1 MSKSKLKGR
10 DAGRARVRTFSPGG
24 SSQETSVMA
33 EAHQAVA
40 FQFTITPEGIDLQ
53 LSYQALNQIYLSGVR
68 SWKKRVSRIRNRV
81 IKGVYPA
88 SPSSWL
94 FVVIAVLVTMYMH
107 SDPSM
112 GLIARIQ
119 QHLPLSF
126 HISLSAQG
134 QNILSALVFSTLLW
148 LSLILVLRLCLKLLL
163 SYHHWMFEQHGRIS
177 NTTKVWVTL
186 LRLLSSRKPLLY
198 SYQTSLPH
206 LPVPAIKDTLSR
218 YLESVRPLLTDPEF
232 ERMTKLASQ
241 FESSLGN
248 RLQRYLKLKALW
260 ATNYVSDWWEEY
272 IYLRSRNPIMVN
284 SNYYG
289 MDFLYVTPTPVQ
301 AARAGNT
308 ITALLLY
315 RRKLNREELKPSRV
329 PGTVIP
335 LCAAQCE
342 RMFNT
347 TRTPGAESD
356 VLQHWQ
362 DSEFVAV
369 YHKGRYFRLWVYQAG
384 RLLSPREIEYQIQ
397 RILDD
402 PSPPQLREENLGA
415 LTAGDRIPWFQVR
428 KEYFS
433 SGVNKRSLDAIE
445 RAAFFVTLDDEEQG
459 MRAED
464 PAGNLDRYA
473 KSLLHGKCYDRW
485 FDKSFSIVIYKN
497 GKNGLNA
504 EHSWADAPTVAHL
517 WEYTL
522 ATDAFQLGYTEDGHC
537 KGEVDRSLPHPQ
549 RLVWDIPSEVQAQI
563 CRSLA
568 VARALADEVDCHV
581 FPFREFGKGQI
592 KKLRISPDAF
602 IQIGLQLAYYR
613 DRGGF
618 CLTYEASMTRL
629 FREGRTETVRSCSNE
644 SCAFVK
650 ALESGKA
657 DEQCRSLFRLA
668 SERHQNLYRMA
679 MTGAGIDRHLFCLYV
694 VSKYLGVE
702 SPFLKEVL
710 SEPWRLSTSQ
720 TPVQQ
725 MELFD
730 LKNHPDYIS
739 LGGGF
744 GPVADDGYGV
754 SYIIVGEDMINFHVS
769 SKYSCSETDSHRFG
783 AQISKALQDIMTLL
797 SADSKICSP
806 CTGTARPHSKKLQ
819 PTNHSCRLQ
828 VTTRLPRTFHN
839 FARPEHPRATLCVA
853 RPLVRNLRGR
863 HGADLPPRGGGGGRS
878 SESESELIILRQNGE
893 GSQHWRRTD
902 GRGTDSA
909 RVNICNMKQTQVDV

>member
-1 MSKSKLKGR
+1 
-10 DAGRARVRTFSPGG
+10 
-24 SSQETSVMA
+24 MA

-68 SWKKRVSRIRNRV
+68 SWKKRVSRMRNRV

-94 FVVIAVLVTMYMH
+94 FVAIGILATMYMQ

-112 GLIARIQ
+112 GLIAKIQ
-119 QHLPLSF
+119 QHLPLSL
-126 HISLSAQG
+126 HVSLSAQG
-134 QNILSALVFSTLLW
+134 QTMVSALVFSTLLW
-148 LSLILVLRLCLKLLL
+148 LSLILALRFCLKLLL
-163 SYHHWMFEQHGRIS
+163 SYHQWMFEQHGRVS
-177 NTTKVWVTL
+177 NTTKVWGS
-186 LRLLSSRKPLLY
+186 LLSLFSRRKPLLY

-206 LPVPAIKDTLSR
+206 LPVPAISDTLSR
-218 YLESVRPLLTDPEF
+218 YLESVRPLLADPEF
-232 ERMTKLASQ
+232 KRMTDLASEFQ
-241 FESSLGN
+241 LSLGN

-272 IYLRSRNPIMVN
+272 IYLRSRGPIMVN

-289 MDFLYVTPTPVQ
+289 MDFLYVTPTSLQ

-315 RRKLNREELKPSRV
+315 RRKVNREELTPSRV
-329 PGTVIP
+329 PGTFIP
-335 LCAAQCE
+335 LCAAQYE

-347 TRTPGAESD
+347 TRTPGAETD

-369 YHKGRYFRLWVYQAG
+369 YNRGRFFRLWVYHAG

-397 RILDD
+397 KILDD
-402 PSPPQLREENLGA
+402 PSPPLPGEERLGA
-415 LTAGDRIPWFQVR
+415 LTAGDRIPWSQMR
-428 KEYFS
+428 KQYFS

-459 MRAED
+459 MRGDD

-497 GKNGLNA
+497 GKSGLNA

-537 KGEVDRSLPHPQ
+537 KGEVEHSLPPPQ
-549 RLVWDIPSEVQAQI
+549 RLVWDIPSEVQTQI
-563 CRSLA
+563 SRSLV
-568 VARALADEVDCHV
+568 VAQALANDVNCHV
-581 FPFREFGKGQI
+581 FPFRDFGKGRI
-592 KKLRISPDAF
+592 KKCRISPDAF
-602 IQIGLQLAYYR
+602 IQISLQLAYFR

-629 FREGRTETVRSCSNE
+629 FREGRTETVRSCSSE
-644 SCAFVK
+644 SCAFIR
-650 ALESGKA
+650 ALIGGESE
-657 DEQCRSLFRLA
+657 DECRRLFRLA
-668 SERHQNLYRMA
+668 SEKHQNLYRMA

-694 VSKYLGVE
+694 VSKYLGVD

-710 SEPWRLSTSQ
+710 SEPWHLSTSQ

-730 LKNHPDYIS
+730 LKNHPDFIS

-769 SKYSCSETDSHRFG
+769 SKYSCSETDSHKFG
-783 AQISKALQDIMTLL
+783 AQIKKALQDIMTLL
-797 SADSKICSP
+797 STDAKPATSKS
-806 CTGTARPHSKKLQ
+806 GKSL
-819 PTNHSCRLQ
+819 
-828 VTTRLPRTFHN
+828 
-839 FARPEHPRATLCVA
+839 
-853 RPLVRNLRGR
+853 
-863 HGADLPPRGGGGGRS
+863 
-878 SESESELIILRQNGE
+878 
-893 GSQHWRRTD
+893 
-902 GRGTDSA
+902 
-909 RVNICNMKQTQVDV
+909 

>member
-1 MSKSKLKGR
+1 
-10 DAGRARVRTFSPGG
+10 
-24 SSQETSVMA
+24 MA

-68 SWKKRVSRIRNRV
+68 SWKKRFSRLRNRV

-94 FVVIAVLVTMYMH
+94 FVVTAILVTIYTH

-112 GLIARIQ
+112 GLIAKI
-119 QHLPLSF
+119 QHL
-126 HISLSAQG
+126 HVSLGTQG
-134 QNILSALVFSTLLW
+134 QTVVSAMVFSTLLW
-148 LSLILVLRLCLKLLL
+148 LSLILALRFCLKLLL
-163 SYHHWMFEQHGRIS
+163 SYHRWMFEQHGRIS
-177 NTTKVWVTL
+177 NTTKVWATL
-186 LRLLSSRKPLLY
+186 VKLLSTRKPLLY

-206 LPVPAIKDTLSR
+206 LPVPPIRDTLSR

-232 ERMTKLASQ
+232 KRTTELTSQ
-241 FESSLGN
+241 FESNLGN

-272 IYLRSRNPIMVN
+272 IYLRGRSPIMVN

-315 RRKLNREELKPSRV
+315 RRKVYREELKPGCV

-342 RMFNT
+342 RIFNT
-347 TRTPGAESD
+347 TRIPGTETD
-356 VLQHWQ
+356 VLQHWD

-369 YHKGRYFRLWVYQAG
+369 YHKGRYFRLWVYWAG
-384 RLLSPREIEYQIQ
+384 RRLSPREIEYQIQ

-402 PSPPQLREENLGA
+402 PSPPQPGEDKLGA
-415 LTAGDRIPWFQVR
+415 LTAGDRIPWSQVR
-428 KEYFS
+428 KQYFNY
-433 SGVNKRSLDAIE
+433 GVNKKSLDAIE
-445 RAAFFVTLDDEEQG
+445 RAAFFVSLDDEEQG
-459 MRAED
+459 MMGEY
-464 PAGNLDRYA
+464 PARNLDRYA

-522 ATDAFQLGYTEDGHC
+522 ATDAFQLGYTEEGHC
-537 KGEVDRSLPHPQ
+537 KGEVDCSLPLPQ
-549 RLVWDIPSEVQAQI
+549 RLIWDIPPEAQVAS
-563 CRSLA
+563 SLA
-568 VARALADEVDCHV
+568 VAQALADDVDCHV
-581 FPFREFGKGQI
+581 FPFREFGKGRI

-602 IQIGLQLAYYR
+602 IQISLQLAYYR

-629 FREGRTETVRSCSNE
+629 FREGRTETVRSCTNE

-650 ALESGKA
+650 ALESGE
-657 DEQCRSLFRLA
+657 EQCRHLFRLA
-668 SERHQNLYRMA
+668 SVKHQNLYRMA

-702 SPFLKEVL
+702 SSFLK
-710 SEPWRLSTSQ
+710 EPWRLSTSQ

-730 LKNHPDYIS
+730 LKNHPDFIS

-769 SKYSCSETDSHRFG
+769 SKYSCSETV
-783 AQISKALQDIMTLL
+783 SKA
-797 SADSKICSP
+797 S
-806 CTGTARPHSKKLQ
+806 GY
-819 PTNHSCRLQ
+819 
-828 VTTRLPRTFHN
+828 FHQCLDKVLM
-839 FARPEHPRATLCVA
+839 PY
-853 RPLVRNLRGR
+853 
-863 HGADLPPRGGGGGRS
+863 
-878 SESESELIILRQNGE
+878 
-893 GSQHWRRTD
+893 
-902 GRGTDSA
+902 
-909 RVNICNMKQTQVDV
+909 

>member
-1 MSKSKLKGR
+1 
-10 DAGRARVRTFSPGG
+10 
-24 SSQETSVMA
+24 MA

-81 IKGVYPA
+81 IKGVFPA

-94 FVVIAVLVTMYMH
+94 FVAIGILATMYMQ

-112 GLIARIQ
+112 GLIAKIQ
-119 QHLPLSF
+119 QHLPLSL
-126 HISLSAQG
+126 HVSLSAQG
-134 QNILSALVFSTLLW
+134 QTMLSALVFSTLLW
-148 LSLILVLRLCLKLLL
+148 LSLILALRFCLKLLL
-163 SYHHWMFEQHGRIS
+163 SYHQWMFEKHGRIS

-186 LRLLSSRKPLLY
+186 VRLFSSRKPLLY

-206 LPVPAIKDTLSR
+206 LPVPPIKDTLSR

-232 ERMTKLASQ
+232 KRMTDLANL
-241 FESSLGN
+241 FESNLGN

-272 IYLRSRNPIMVN
+272 IYLRSRSPIMVN

-289 MDFLYVTPTPVQ
+289 MDFLYVTPTAVQ

-315 RRKLNREELKPSRV
+315 RRKVNREELKPSRV

-347 TRTPGAESD
+347 TRTPGTETD

-369 YHKGRYFRLWVYQAG
+369 YHKGRFFRLWVYRAG
-384 RLLSPREIEYQIQ
+384 RLLSARELEYQIQ

-402 PSPPQLREENLGA
+402 TSPTLPGEEKLGA
-415 LTAGDRIPWFQVR
+415 LTAGDRIPWAQMR
-428 KEYFS
+428 KQHFS

-445 RAAFFVTLDDEEQG
+445 RAAFFITLDDEEQG
-459 MRAED
+459 MRGDD

-497 GKNGLNA
+497 GKSGLNA

-517 WEYTL
+517 WEFTL

-549 RLVWDIPSEVQAQI
+549 RLVWDIPSEVQAQV
-563 CRSLA
+563 CSSLA
-568 VARALADEVDCHV
+568 VAQALAEDVDCHV
-581 FPFREFGKGQI
+581 FPFREFGKGRI
-592 KKLRISPDAF
+592 KKCRISPDAF
-602 IQIGLQLAYYR
+602 IQISLQLAYYR

-644 SCAFVK
+644 SCAFVR
-650 ALESGKA
+650 ALETAEGE
-657 DEQCRSLFRLA
+657 EQCRRLFRLA
-668 SERHQNLYRMA
+668 SEKHQNLYRMA

-725 MELFD
+725 IELFD
-730 LKNHPDYIS
+730 LKNNPDYIS

-769 SKYSCSETDSHRFG
+769 SKHSCSETDSHRFG
-783 AQISKALQDIMTLL
+783 VQISNALQDIMALL
-797 SADSKICSP
+797 SADTKTSSSHKGAAQP
-806 CTGTARPHSKKLQ
+806 QSKKQL
-819 PTNHSCRLQ
+819 
-828 VTTRLPRTFHN
+828 
-839 FARPEHPRATLCVA
+839 
-853 RPLVRNLRGR
+853 
-863 HGADLPPRGGGGGRS
+863 
-878 SESESELIILRQNGE
+878 
-893 GSQHWRRTD
+893 
-902 GRGTDSA
+902 
-909 RVNICNMKQTQVDV
+909 

>member
-1 MSKSKLKGR
+1 
-10 DAGRARVRTFSPGG
+10 
-24 SSQETSVMA
+24 MA

-68 SWKKRVSRIRNRV
+68 SWKKRVSRMRNRV

-94 FVVIAVLVTMYMH
+94 FVVIAILATMYMR

-112 GLIARIQ
+112 GLITKIQ
-119 QHLPLSF
+119 QHLPLSL
-126 HISLSAQG
+126 HVSLSAQG
-134 QNILSALVFSTLLW
+134 QTMLSALVFSTLLW
-148 LSLILVLRLCLKLLL
+148 LSLILALRFCLKLLL
-163 SYHHWMFEQHGRIS
+163 SYHQWMFEQHGRVS
-177 NTTKVWVTL
+177 NVTKVWVTL

-206 LPVPAIKDTLSR
+206 LPVPPIKDTLSR
-218 YLESVRPLLTDPEF
+218 YLKSVRPLLTDPEF
-232 ERMTKLASQ
+232 QRMTELANH
-241 FESSLGN
+241 FETNLGN

-272 IYLRSRNPIMVN
+272 IYLRSRGPIMVN

-315 RRKLNREELKPSRV
+315 RRKVNREELKPSRV

-347 TRTPGAESD
+347 TRTPGQETD

-369 YHKGRYFRLWVYQAG
+369 YHKGRFFRLWVYLAG

-397 RILDD
+397 RIMDD
-402 PSPPQLREENLGA
+402 PSPPQPGEDKLSA
-415 LTAGDRIPWFQVR
+415 LTAGDRIPWAQMR
-428 KEYFS
+428 KQYFS
-433 SGVNKRSLDAIE
+433 SGINKRSLDAIE

-459 MRAED
+459 MRGED

-497 GKNGLNA
+497 GKSGLNA

-537 KGEVDRSLPHPQ
+537 KGDVDRSLPLPQ
-549 RLVWDIPSEVQAQI
+549 RLVWDIPSEVQAQASS
-563 CRSLA
+563 SLA
-568 VARALADEVDCHV
+568 VAQALADDVDCHV
-581 FPFREFGKGQI
+581 FPFREFGKGRI
-592 KKLRISPDAF
+592 KKLRVSPDAF

-629 FREGRTETVRSCSNE
+629 FREGRTETVRSCSSE
-644 SCAFVK
+644 SSAFVK
-650 ALESGKA
+650 ALENGEVE
-657 DEQCRSLFRLA
+657 EQCRRLFRLA

-730 LKNHPDYIS
+730 LKNNPEFVS

-783 AQISKALQDIMTLL
+783 AQVSKALQDIMTLL
-797 SADSKICSP
+797 SVDTKTSTSSK
-806 CTGTARPHSKKLQ
+806 GTAQPQTKKL
-819 PTNHSCRLQ
+819 L
-828 VTTRLPRTFHN
+828 
-839 FARPEHPRATLCVA
+839 
-853 RPLVRNLRGR
+853 
-863 HGADLPPRGGGGGRS
+863 
-878 SESESELIILRQNGE
+878 
-893 GSQHWRRTD
+893 
-902 GRGTDSA
+902 
-909 RVNICNMKQTQVDV
+909 

>member
-1 MSKSKLKGR
+1 MHCSYNQELFKDFQG
-10 DAGRARVRTFSPGG
+10 ARLTGTGNNSIPSP
-24 SSQETSVMA
+24 TKAMA

-68 SWKKRVSRIRNRV
+68 SWKKRVSRMRNRV
-81 IKGVYPA
+81 IKGMYPA

-94 FVVIAVLVTMYMH
+94 FVVIAILATMYMR

-112 GLIARIQ
+112 GLIAKIQ
-119 QHLPLSF
+119 QHLPLSL
-126 HISLSAQG
+126 HVSLSDQG
-134 QNILSALVFSTLLW
+134 QTMLSALVFSTLLW
-148 LSLILVLRLCLKLLL
+148 MSIILALRFCLKLLL
-163 SYHHWMFEQHGRIS
+163 SYHQWMFEQHGRVS

-206 LPVPAIKDTLSR
+206 LPVPTIKDTLSR
-218 YLESVRPLLTDPEF
+218 YLESARPLLTDSEF
-232 ERMTKLASQ
+232 QRMTKLASD
-241 FESSLGN
+241 FECNLGN

-272 IYLRSRNPIMVN
+272 IYLRSRGPIMVN

-289 MDFLYVTPTPVQ
+289 MDFLYVSPTTVQ

-308 ITALLLY
+308 ITAMLLY
-315 RRKLNREELKPSRV
+315 RRKVNREELKPTRV

-335 LCAAQCE
+335 LCAAQTE

-347 TRTPGAESD
+347 TRTPGFETD
-356 VLQHWQ
+356 VLQHWL

-369 YHKGRYFRLWVYQAG
+369 YHKGRYFRLWVYRAG

-397 RILDD
+397 KILDD
-402 PSPPQLREENLGA
+402 PSPPQPGEDKLGA
-415 LTAGDRIPWFQVR
+415 LTAGDRIPWSQMR
-428 KEYFS
+428 TQYFS
-433 SGVNKRSLDAIE
+433 TGVNKRSLDAIE
-445 RAAFFVTLDDEEQG
+445 KAAFFVTLDDDEQG
-459 MRAED
+459 MKGSD
-464 PAGNLDRYA
+464 PVGNLDRYA

-485 FDKSFSIVIYKN
+485 YDKSLSVVIYKN

-522 ATDAFQLGYTEDGHC
+522 ATDAFHLRYTEDGHC
-537 KGEVDRSLPHPQ
+537 MGEVDRSLPPPQ
-549 RLVWDIPSEVQAQI
+549 RLTWDIAPEVQAQV
-563 CRSLA
+563 CSSLA
-568 VARALADEVDCHV
+568 VAQALADDVDCHV
-581 FPFREFGKGQI
+581 FPFKDFGKGRI
-592 KKLRISPDAF
+592 KKLRFSPDAF
-602 IQIGLQLAYYR
+602 IQIALQLAYYR

-644 SCAFVK
+644 GCDFVK
-650 ALESGKA
+650 ALESGETP
-657 DEQCRSLFRLA
+657 EQCRRLFKLA
-668 SERHQNLYRMA
+668 SERHQNLYRLA

-730 LKNHPDYIS
+730 LKNHPEFVS

-769 SKYSCSETDSHRFG
+769 CKYSCNETDSHRFG
-783 AQISKALQDIMTLL
+783 TQINRALQDIVNVL
-797 SADSKICSP
+797 SADIKSPSWSKA
-806 CTGTARPHSKKLQ
+806 TG
-819 PTNHSCRLQ
+819 
-828 VTTRLPRTFHN
+828 
-839 FARPEHPRATLCVA
+839 E
-853 RPLVRNLRGR
+853 PLVKK
-863 HGADLPPRGGGGGRS
+863 
-878 SESESELIILRQNGE
+878 
-893 GSQHWRRTD
+893 
-902 GRGTDSA
+902 
-909 RVNICNMKQTQVDV
+909 NM